1 MSKMILKSAG
11 RVLAGMIFWLVATDS
26 AWSVPTTYEF
36 TLVSGNLFVEDPP
49 SINAQGT
56 VSFVGYDVDRQQF
69 SILNEGVF
77 TGDGNTVTTVA
88 DWSTPGFSNSIFD
101 TLTKINDHGDVIFA
115 SQDRTGAINGGL
127 PVIHKWSGG
136 TLQTIANYQSG
147 RFVDMDL
154 DNHGNIYW
162 IETDSIMKYDGTSVS
177 TFASGGSFFALD
189 VSLDG
194 TVTYRKKTSLLGS
207 DLFVVKNGTTEVIA
221 SEADF
226 LVIGEAAVNNDGDVF
241 FMGRPSSSD
250 PWAIYTYRDG
260 VTSFLTEE
268 GAFFSLAP
276 NADEAVVG
284 VRTRIGGPD
293 GVFFVDGV
301 DLTEIVGEEFLGRMS
316 IGTELDTRAMND
328 AGQIAFNIASAPI
341 GSSDYFSSA
350 YRADPRLATVPEPGT
365 ILLIGLGLVAFGWS
379 RYRFQP

>member
-1 MSKMILKSAG
+1 M
-11 RVLAGMIFWLVATDS
+11 
-26 AWSVPTTYEF
+26 
-36 TLVSGNLFVEDPP
+36 
-49 SINAQGT
+49 
-56 VSFVGYDVDRQQF
+56 
-69 SILNEGVF
+69 
-77 TGDGNTVTTVA
+77 
-88 DWSTPGFSNSIFD
+88 
-101 TLTKINDHGDVIFA
+101 
-115 SQDRTGAINGGL
+115 
-127 PVIHKWSGG
+127 
-136 TLQTIANYQSG
+136 
-147 RFVDMDL
+147 
-154 DNHGNIYW
+154 
-162 IETDSIMKYDGTSVS
+162 
-177 TFASGGSFFALD
+177 
-189 VSLDG
+189 
-194 TVTYRKKTSLLGS
+194 
-207 DLFVVKNGTTEVIA
+207 KNGTTEVIA